1 MHRVKVKPHPYIPD
15 VLVRADGMIYVP
27 KRRNF
32 NGKWTF
38 GNLNSAGYYRVKI
51 NGIEYLVHRLVA
63 ETFWLNLNY
72 KPYVD
77 HIDRDTQNNDMWNL
91 RWVSPQENSNNAYTN
106 NPLGT
111 RRIDFENTKD
121 YRKAEWT
128 KLYYKNKEA
137 ELLKKKLWYQE
148 HKEEYNRM
156 RREKRKLNSMS
167 ATPSSGDLSI

>member
-1 MHRVKVKPHPYIPD
+1 MHRVRVKPHPYIPD
-15 VLVRADGMIYVP
+15 VLVRSDGMVYIP

-38 GNLNSAGYYRVKI
+38 GSLNSRGYFRVTI
-51 NGIEYLVHRLVA
+51 NGKEYLVHRLIA
-63 ETFWLNLNY
+63 ETFIPNPNN
-72 KPYVD
+72 KPYID

-91 RWVSPQENSNNAYTN
+91 RWVSPRENSNNTCTN

-111 RRIDFENTKD
+111 RRIDFDDIKD
-121 YRKAEWT
+121 YRKAEWK
-128 KLYYKNKEA
+128 KLYYKNREA
-137 ELLKKKLWYQE
+137 KLLKKKLWYQE

-167 ATPSSGDLSI
+167 ATPSTRDLGI